1 MEGTLSRAISKM
13 EETKYINSNFPLP
26 FLDSRVIKGI
36 ILKKVCGNSL
46 KPGSLGA
53 ESMAGIGLWGSDSP
67 RRRGMREAEGCRGR

>member
-1 MEGTLSRAISKM
+1 MEGTVSRAISKM

-26 FLDSRVIKGI
+26 FLDSRVKNGI

-53 ESMAGIGLWGSDSP
+53 EPTGGIGLWESGTVVPS
-67 RRRGMREAEGCRGR
+67 